1 MAREVSQADRED
13 PIERALNARVFRKL
27 GVSPRSKWAK
37 DYAEMMRRPLTAEEW
52 ANFES
57 TVLNDPKKL
66 DEWVDRVIAGW
77 TGKTSKGSRK
87 RSTVSRNR

>member
-1 MAREVSQADRED
+1 MAREVKPLEVD

-52 ANFES
+52 RNFEEN
-57 TVLNDPKKL
+57 VLNDPEKL

-77 TGKTSKGSRK
+77 TGRTSTGSRK
-87 RSTVSRNR
+87 RLTASKSR